1 MSELSDAEKAT
12 FRAATE
18 RRKALGIRLR
28 KICFMAE
35 AAQVEDFNFLWEGWV
50 ERFGKRKAVD
60 VLIKLMSEIECRIR
74 EEDERRNR
82 KA

>member
-1 MSELSDAEKAT
+1 MVSELSDADKAT
-12 FRAATE
+12 FKAATE

-60 VLIKLMSEIECRIR
+60 VLIKLMSDVEARLRDQENAR
-74 EEDERRNR
+74 
-82 KA
+82 